1 MVTIKDISTKL
12 GISISSVSKALNGA
26 TDISQKTRE
35 KVIEMANEMGYIK
48 KSNINNKT
56 NFKFGVIVDE
66 NCDEYDKILNYD
78 IIQGFNSKSVGD
90 GNDVLMIILNDNFK
104 KVSLDNLIKTNN
116 LNGAVLLTNNIS
128 DTTRKSIFK
137 IVQPF
142 VVVNNYLSIDKQNIG
157 YVGIDMVEGMRK
169 VVNYFVNAGHKE
181 ISFINIKNNDN
192 FFQDKL
198 VGYIAALTS
207 YGINYNPNNVLN
219 ISNDDYEREI
229 IKFVKN
235 KKPTAICANNDL
247 TAYKIL
253 NVLLLNGYKIP
264 KDISIMGFDNNMVS
278 DYSLPSISTVSYDRN
293 ELGVKAYVALNNILN
308 GNSINKMHIKSEILE
323 RESSKT

>member
-1 MVTIKDISTKL
+1 MVTIKDISNKL

-48 KSNINNKT
+48 KSGMNNKQ

-66 NCDEYDKILNYD
+66 HCNEYDKILNYD

-90 GNDVLMIILNDNFK
+90 GNDVLMIILNDSFK
-104 KVSLDNLIKTNN
+104 KVSLDNLIKSNN

-128 DTTRKSIFK
+128 DITRKSIFK

-169 VVNYFVNAGHKE
+169 VVNYFVKAGHKE
-181 ISFINIKNNDN
+181 ISFVNIKNNDTY
-192 FFQDKL
+192 FQDKL
-198 VGYIAALTS
+198 VGYIAALTA

-219 ISNDDYEREI
+219 ISDDEYEKEI
-229 IKFVKN
+229 IKFVKT

-264 KDISIMGFDNNMVS
+264 KDISIMGFDNNLVS

-293 ELGVKAYVALNNILN
+293 ELGVKAYIALNNILN